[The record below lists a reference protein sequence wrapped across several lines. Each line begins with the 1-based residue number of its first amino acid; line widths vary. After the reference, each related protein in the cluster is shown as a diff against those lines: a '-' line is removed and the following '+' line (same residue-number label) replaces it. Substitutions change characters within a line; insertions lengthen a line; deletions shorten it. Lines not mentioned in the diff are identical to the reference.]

1 MDTKTKR
8 DVGDEAETLVV
19 EHYEREG
26 WVVRDRNVLS
36 RRGEVDIVAEK
47 GVQLAFVEVRMRAT
61 DVWGDPSMTVGRSK
75 QRKVVLAALQYL
87 QRQRLMNRA
96 IQFDVASVVTS
107 AKSGEIRSEHLRPT
121 DSVHLHWIFKH
132 HHGACLA
139 PRSEHRSEC
148 WCTYRDSLKVLN
160 GRTLLI
166 GLVNDIG
173 WHRRECRRARATP
186 SRR

>member
-8 DVGDEAETLVV
+8 DVGDEAEELVV

-47 GVQLAFVEVRMRAT
+47 GHLLAFVEVRMRAT
-61 DVWGDPSMTVGRSK
+61 DVWGDPSMTVGRGK

-96 IQFDVASVVTS
+96 IQFDVASVVGRGR
-107 AKSGEIRSEHLRPT
+107 AGRVEIIPDAFEAG
-121 DSVHLHWIFKH
+121 F
-132 HHGACLA
+132 
-139 PRSEHRSEC
+139 
-148 WCTYRDSLKVLN
+148 
-160 GRTLLI
+160 
-166 GLVNDIG
+166 
-173 WHRRECRRARATP
+173 
-186 SRR
+186 